1 MSHQSALLKH
11 FHEELEKPNPVA
23 DLEKKLQATKV
34 AAEKQIQAL
43 TKERD
48 TLKASQ
54 AELREEI
61 STATTNFNFAK

>member
-1 MSHQSALLKH
+1 MKA
-11 FHEELEKPNPVA
+11 
-23 DLEKKLQATKV
+23 

-54 AELREEI
+54 ADLRAEI
-61 STATTNFNFAK
+61 STTTSNFD